1 MFTIFRNSLSK
12 SRGQILGW
20 GLSLALLGAYLIS
33 FFDSFSGMEEQV
45 QGIMESFPRELMA
58 FFGDF
63 GEIFT
68 PQGYLSVEFFS
79 YLPLILGIYAILVG
93 SGLLASDEESGVLDL
108 LLSQPISRTSF
119 FLGRLLGFITA
130 TIAMLLIIWLS
141 FAISLNWSNMDLSPI
156 EMARPFLSLLGIVLL
171 FGIAAILLSQ
181 LLPSRRLTAM
191 IAGLLL
197 VASFFITSLANIDP
211 DLEQIARFSPLNYY
225 QSGEAISGLNWE
237 WLGGLFGFALLF
249 ALLAGWRF
257 NRRDIRVGGEG
268 TWGGSI
274 SFGTLTSRKASR

>member
-130 TIAMLLIIWLS
+130 TIPMLLIIWLS

-274 SFGTLTSRKASR
+274 SFSTLTSRKTSR

>member
-249 ALLAGWRF
+249 ALLAGWRI

-274 SFGTLTSRKASR
+274 SFSTLTSRKASR

>member
-108 LLSQPISRTSF
+108 LLSQPISRTAF
-119 FLGRLLGFITA
+119 LLGRLLGFITA

-156 EMARPFLSLLGIVLL
+156 EMARPFPSLLGIVLL

-181 LLPSRRLTAM
+181 LLHSRRLTAM

-274 SFGTLTSRKASR
+274 SFGTLTSRKTSR

>member
-79 YLPLILGIYAILVG
+79 YLPLVLGIYAILVG

-130 TIAMLLIIWLS
+130 TIPMLLIIWLS

-211 DLEQIARFSPLNYY
+211 DLEQIARFSPLSYY

-274 SFGTLTSRKASR
+274 SFGTLTSRKTSR